1 MKKIFLMGILY
12 CITSIY
18 VFAQHDHSTHQK
30 QNPASKEETTN
41 KKTAVPAHSQ
51 KQLSQLLSSY
61 YNIKNALVTGDAT
74 SAASNADE
82 FLKTVNAIDYKV
94 ISEGNS
100 HVLAKDAG
108 RISASKDLKK
118 QREYFANFSS
128 NMAAVAKALKV
139 TDQPV
144 YLQYCPM
151 KKASWLSSEK
161 EIRNPYYGS
170 SMLTCGE
177 VTETL

>member
-1 MKKIFLMGILY
+1 MKNIFLATALTLISVVAFG
-12 CITSIY
+12 
-18 VFAQHDHSTHQK
+18 QHDHSSHQK
-30 QNPASKEETTN
+30 QTSTSKEATTN
-41 KKTAVPAHSQ
+41 KTTLSEHSQ
-51 KQLSQLLSSY
+51 KQLLQLLASY
-61 YNIKNALVTGDAT
+61 YNIKNALVAGDAT

-82 FLKTVNAIDYKV
+82 FLKTVNTVDYKV

-100 HVLAKDAG
+100 HILAKDAG
-108 RISASKDLKK
+108 RISTTKDLKK

-128 NMAAVAKALKV
+128 NMASVAKALKLG
-139 TDQPV
+139 DQPV